1 MSANRRNRYENTVP
15 VASYAPWL
23 VIAVLLLAGG
33 LFWNYHK
40 IQLVSRGNAI
50 GAKEKELVELV
61 RKNAD
66 LKIRIE
72 QLSTIAAL
80 QKHCNDGTIKM
91 VKVLPGSVVRL
102 GAGDTRVVSNQGVL
116 R

>member
-91 VKVLPGSVVRL
+91 VKILPASVVRL
-102 GAGDTRVVSNQGVL
+102 GGDTRVASFNQGAP